1 MLIYM
6 FTEKTMTMQTLQLN
20 LPNELYQQVK
30 QRAGKTNRTVEAEVI
45 GAVEALLAADDDQ
58 VGLPPDVAEE
68 IAQLPFLDD
77 AHLWQAAR
85 QLAPPEKNERMQ
97 ELVLKQQAEGL
108 TEAEQQEAQQLQQYA
123 HRLMMIRAEAAV
135 LLQQRGYDITTLRQ
149 PVPPSLSNNVTSQ
162 LAS

>member
-1 MLIYM
+1 
-6 FTEKTMTMQTLQLN
+6 MTMQTLQLN

-45 GAVEALLAADDDQ
+45 IAVEALLAAGDDPL
-58 VGLPPDVAEE
+58 GLPPDVAEE
-68 IAQLPFLDD
+68 IAQLPFLED

-85 QLAPPEKNERMQ
+85 QLAPPEKNERIQ

-108 TEAEQQEAQQLQQYA
+108 TAAEQQEAQQLQQYA
-123 HRLMMIRAEAAV
+123 HRLMIIRAEAAV
-135 LLQQRGYDITTLRQ
+135 LLQQRGYDIATLRQ
-149 PVPPSLSNNVTSQ
+149 PISSSLSTNTTDQ